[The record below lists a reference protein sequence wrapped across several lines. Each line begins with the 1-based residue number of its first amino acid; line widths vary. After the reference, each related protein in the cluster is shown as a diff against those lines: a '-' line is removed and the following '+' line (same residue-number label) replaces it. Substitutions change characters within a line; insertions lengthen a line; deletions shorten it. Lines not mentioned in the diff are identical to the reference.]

1 MMPEGPGQHGTTW
14 PLPASFFPDHA
25 TMRATVASDSAEDDA
40 IVQRVLNGD
49 PDAFEGIIA
58 RHQAHVLRILKKHL
72 PPDGVEEIA
81 QEAFIRAYR
90 SLPSYNAKGGLKGWL
105 SSIAVRT
112 CYDFWRKHYRSPER
126 TMSSLSEE
134 GRRHVETVLAAQSG
148 ERFREADRQQEAE
161 ALLDWALDRLSPAD
175 RMVLELVYLEG
186 KPVKEAA
193 ELLGWSV
200 ANVKVRSFRSRKKL
214 QKLLTDLAAER
225 GEG

>member
-1 MMPEGPGQHGTTW
+1 
-14 PLPASFFPDHA
+14 
-25 TMRATVASDSAEDDA
+25 MRVIAANDSDPDDA
-40 IVQRVLNGD
+40 IVQRVLDGD

-81 QEAFIRAYR
+81 QETFIRAYR
-90 SLPSYNAKGGLKGWL
+90 SLPSFKGKGGLKGWL

-112 CYDFWRKHYRSPER
+112 CYDFWRKRYRSPER
-126 TMSSLSEE
+126 AMSSLSEE
-134 GRRHVETVLAAQSG
+134 GQRHVETVLAGRSG
-148 ERFREADRQQEAE
+148 DAFREAARRKEAE

-193 ELLGWSV
+193 ALLGWSV
-200 ANVKVRSFRSRKKL
+200 ANVKVRSFRARKKL
-214 QKLLTDLAAER
+214 HKLLTDLAAER
-225 GEG
+225 G